1 MIIQPVFRSV
11 FSPVIQGVLGNPLA
25 PSGPLYNRPDGT
37 SLYNRP
43 DGTSVYNRP

>member
-1 MIIQPVFRSV
+1 MATA
-11 FSPVIQGVLGNPLA
+11 LGLGLGLPRAQTAESSA
-25 PSGPLYNRPDGT
+25 PTAPLYLRPDGT